1 MSPSEIEELIED
13 EPFRPFRITVN
24 SGDQFVINNRHRV
37 FISGLSLV
45 AGLSDDPD
53 DRMGK
58 RLKLI
63 SIPNISLVEYIDP
76 HQPKN
81 RRRRR

>member
-13 EPFRPFRITVN
+13 EPFRPFRVTVT

-58 RLKLI
+58 RLKPI
-63 SIPNISLVEYIDP
+63 SIPNISVVEYIDP
-76 HQPKN
+76 NQPKN